1 MDILV
6 QKQGK
11 GCLTSAEEE
20 LIAYWRDLQAS
31 KVLSRAQSVPLLARK
46 HKTIKGNSQDGLR
59 VFNSKILVLGDG
71 AGHVMGR
78 AEGEDK
84 GQRKEDA

>member
-6 QKQGK
+6 KKQGK
-11 GCLTSAEEE
+11 GCLTSAEEA
-20 LIAYWRDLQAS
+20 LITYWRDVQAS
-31 KVLSRAQSVPLLARK
+31 QVLGRVQSVPLLARK
-46 HKTIKGNSQDGLR
+46 HKTIKTNLQDGLR
-59 VFNSKILVLGDG
+59 VFNRRILVLGDG

-84 GQRKEDA
+84 GQRKKDA